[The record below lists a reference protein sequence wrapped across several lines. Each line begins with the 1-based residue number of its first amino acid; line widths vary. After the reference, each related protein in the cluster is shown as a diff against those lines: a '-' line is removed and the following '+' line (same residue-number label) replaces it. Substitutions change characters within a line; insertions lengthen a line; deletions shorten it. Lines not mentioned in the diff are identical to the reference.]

1 MQRASKY
8 NEAPPVN
15 FAPRVR
21 GQLVQLIINQGTI
34 FSNWIKFAITVQ
46 GALAA
51 GLGFALSDAK
61 YRVFGLIMAL
71 LGIGTALGFAA
82 ILVRQAQWLMWF
94 AQRWNSLATTSEIF
108 PTRPGEIVRLNPGRV
123 AMLVGGCL
131 LLVAIAWIVIFVVVL
146 LNAAPEGAVE

>member
-1 MQRASKY
+1 MDDNTLSAL
-8 NEAPPVN
+8 
-15 FAPRVR
+15 R
-21 GQLVQLIINQGTI
+21 GQLVRLIINQGTT

-123 AMLVGGCL
+123 AMLVGGFL

-146 LNAAPEGAVE
+146 LNAAPEGEVE